1 MLWRGAE
8 SSRVAELGD
17 RKHATMDSQTPSRPA
32 AAAAVVDGVRIKSSQ
47 STSCQCDRLA
57 RNTMS
62 VWTEEVLQRYRTFPI
77 VLVEYPGSRAGVPAS
92 VVPCCCCCCCC
103 CCRLRRVLDASLC
116 RARCADSS
124 HVHSAST
131 ELNHGSIVF
140 LRVFSDF
147 ENVFLRLVFQPTSKS
162 RQRQFSLQCFEM
174 SLQLRSG
181 FAFIF
186 LSFYYS
192 LSVSLAMAN
201 QLFMALNSL

>member
-1 MLWRGAE
+1 VLWRGAE

-17 RKHATMDSQTPSRPA
+17 RKHATMDSQTPSRPAA

-103 CCRLRRVLDASLC
+103 CRRRRVLDASLC

-124 HVHSAST
+124 HVHSTST

-186 LSFYYS
+186 
-192 LSVSLAMAN
+192 
-201 QLFMALNSL
+201 